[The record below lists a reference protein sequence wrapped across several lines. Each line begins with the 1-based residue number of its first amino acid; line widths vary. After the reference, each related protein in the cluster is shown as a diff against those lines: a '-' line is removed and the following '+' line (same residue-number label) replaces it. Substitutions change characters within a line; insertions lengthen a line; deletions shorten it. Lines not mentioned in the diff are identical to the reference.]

1 MKKQGIIGLMVAV
14 LGIYTGTNARSTE
27 GCETFELIHGAWQS
41 SYPPIQIRFT
51 SETDCCAQGARD
63 MNEICTHIDREAA
76 RIRTLTAQGR
86 TQSHPQEVTISIE
99 SFASSGITP
108 DHIQLLRG
116 AIDRL
121 NSGLVEDKFEPV
133 KVTLETLARSPFNSM
148 VTNVASQAAIS
159 VRYLGQ

>member
-1 MKKQGIIGLMVAV
+1 
-14 LGIYTGTNARSTE
+14 
-27 GCETFELIHGAWQS
+27 
-41 SYPPIQIRFT
+41 
-51 SETDCCAQGARD
+51 